1 MYEPKPI
8 DTSDVVLPA
17 ELLALTEKIAE
28 NVHEV
33 WAAGRIAEGWTY
45 GEKKDNDLKTT
56 PLLVPYDE
64 LAESEKEYDR
74 NTALETLKLIV
85 KMGYRIELRDPT
97 MIRMLENLTGVN
109 ARASPLDDPDTMSI
123 FISSKVLGYE
133 NDEVLGPT
141 GAVAIPEF
149 NTRFTRQMLVDTQP
163 KDFNTLLRLSGCQFR
178 ISRL

>member
-85 KMGYRIELRDPT
+85 KMGYRIEL
-97 MIRMLENLTGVN
+97 
-109 ARASPLDDPDTMSI
+109 
-123 FISSKVLGYE
+123 
-133 NDEVLGPT
+133 
-141 GAVAIPEF
+141 PESM
-149 NTRFTRQMLVDTQP
+149 TFTHIKFLFP
-163 KDFNTLLRLSGCQFR
+163 KSYAECLFLHGFSL
-178 ISRL
+178 